1 MAPDLWRFSLELYA
15 KPGVEPACLALQ
27 ANGESVCLLLCGLWL
42 EQRGV
47 ACDEHRLKHLRQ
59 VAAPWDS
66 EVVQPLRR
74 LRNQWKTRALGDA
87 PLRHLREQVK
97 QLELEAERQLLER
110 LEAAAKD
117 WPGGHKEAAQWLT
130 GLAVNTGPANHDAL
144 HELRVA
150 ISSI

>member
-1 MAPDLWRFSLELYA
+1 MAPDLWSFSLELYA

-27 ANGESVCLLLCGLWL
+27 ATGESICLLLCGLWL

-47 ACDEHRLKHLRQ
+47 ACNEHRMKQLRQ
-59 VAAPWDS
+59 VAKPWDS

-74 LRNQWKTRALGDA
+74 LRNQWKTRALDDA
-87 PLRHLREQVK
+87 PLKHLREQVK

-117 WPGGHKEAAQWLT
+117 WPGGQKKTAQWLS
-130 GLAVNTGPANHDAL
+130 GLAENAGPANHDAL
-144 HELRVA
+144 LQLRVA
-150 ISSI
+150 VSST